1 MKKTDRS
8 KCKNDLTSQLLG
20 ESDQCQ
26 DAPDEEEIKMS
37 SIKTKEY
44 NQQHC
49 IKSKGMKMFEA
60 AHKCSI
66 FPLFGTN
73 DLDSPLPMCGRS
85 NIQKLMKMMS
95 KMKKD
100 NATLLTCPKACIE
113 EHVETSVSF
122 TSLSEEQ
129 VKSTSTAWNLTKLA
143 HSKDDVVIMEV
154 YFSSSQ
160 TEVRKIRGKNSSEQ
174 DLVF

>member
-1 MKKTDRS
+1 MTKTDRS

-26 DAPDEEEIKMS
+26 DAPDEEEIKKS
-37 SIKTKEY
+37 TIKTKEY

-49 IKSKGMKMFEA
+49 IKSKGMEMFEA

-73 DLDSPLPMCGRS
+73 DLDSPLPMCNRS
-85 NIQKLMKMMS
+85 NIQKLMKMMN

-160 TEVRKIRGKNSSEQ
+160 TEVGKISKKNSSEQ
-174 DLVF
+174 EFVF